1 MDQAN
6 MVENTVEDL
15 ADAIV
20 KAEAEVTAQ
29 AEVTAA
35 GAAEVTA
42 VAGSQ
47 STTSFSPVVAAAVA
61 AYLTSVSQ
69 PTTEE
74 EAFEIFYRLPILVAP
89 WALEKLTSVKAKHIL
104 CEVLG
109 SKTVCPA
116 AAAAASAVAAAA
128 VPEPTE
134 ETLVEKVDDLVK
146 SASLSEPLDEVKKMV
161 ASPLFMK
168 MISKCWTK

>member
-6 MVENTVEDL
+6 ENTVEDL
-15 ADAIV
+15 TNAV
-20 KAEAEVTAQ
+20 VEAVEVTAE
-29 AEVTAA
+29 ATGTAAGASEA

-42 VAGSQ
+42 VGTQ

-109 SKTVCPA
+109 SKTVCPGA
-116 AAAAASAVAAAA
+116 ATAPAVAAAA

-146 SASLSEPLDEVKKMV
+146 SATLSEPLDEVKKMV